1 MNETTKPTVVK
12 KTTKAKTVEEQN
24 PTIQSLENHDHQPS
38 VRNEAVLLMQQS
50 NKNEVMLG
58 ASCASKRVHE
68 GSPIID
74 KETKQ
79 QKVDINTQQPLFYAN
94 KYYTTLTFD
103 GGEIETEVTKEQY
116 ENVLQEGGR
125 FSCVGRLSPVKV
137 FGQTQIMPVFYSFTR
152 LY

>member
-1 MNETTKPTVVK
+1 MNKETKNI
-12 KTTKAKTVEEQN
+12 EEQN
-24 PTIQSLENHDHQPS
+24 PTTQGLENHDQQPS
-38 VRNEAVLLMQQS
+38 GRNDAVLLMQQS
-50 NKNEVMLG
+50 NRNEVMLG
-58 ASCASKRVHE
+58 ASCAAKRIHE
-68 GSPIID
+68 GSAIID

-103 GGEIETEVTKEQY
+103 GGEIETEVTKEQF
-116 ENVLQEGGR
+116 EDVLQEGGR
-125 FSCVGRLSPVKV
+125 FSCVGRLAPVKV

>member
-1 MNETTKPTVVK
+1 MSRRKTETETE
-12 KTTKAKTVEEQN
+12 TVEVQN
-24 PTIQSLENHDHQPS
+24 PTTQGLENHDTQPQ
-38 VRNEAVLLMQQS
+38 VRNDAVLLMQQS
-50 NKNEVMLG
+50 NKNEVKLG
-58 ASCASKRVHE
+58 ASCASKRIHE

-79 QKVDINTQQPLFYAN
+79 QKVDINTHQPLFYAN

-103 GGEIETEVTKEQY
+103 GGEIETEITKEQY

-125 FSCVGRLSPVKV
+125 FSCVGRLAPVKV

>member
-1 MNETTKPTVVK
+1 MPKDNATTTQ
-12 KTTKAKTVEEQN
+12 EQN
-24 PTIQSLENHDHQPS
+24 GNVQGLDNHDTQPQ
-38 VRNEAVLLMQQS
+38 VRNDAVLLMQQS
-50 NKNEVMLG
+50 NKNEVKLG
-58 ASCASKRVHE
+58 ASCAAKRIHE

-94 KYYTTLTFD
+94 KYYSTLTFD
-103 GGEIETEVTKEQY
+103 GGEIETEITKEQY

-125 FSCVGRLSPVKV
+125 FSCVGRLAPVKV